1 MRLYRSLL
9 ILATLLAFG
18 VISLGAYVRLSDAGL
33 GCPDW
38 PGCYG
43 HLVGVPDAAHEQSA
57 ALAAFPG
64 KPVEAHKA
72 WKEMVHRYFAGT
84 LGLLI
89 ALIAGLGWRHRSALQ
104 QSPALPTALLVVV
117 GLQAA
122 LGMWTVTLLLKPVI
136 VSLHL
141 LGGMSTLALLVWL
154 LLRQYPVHLPEPI
167 ASLRFHA
174 RLALL
179 AVIVQ
184 IALGGWVSSN
194 YAALACSDFPTCL
207 GGWMPEMDF
216 AHAFQFRRE
225 LGQTADGALLANTAL
240 TAIHWA
246 HRVGALVVTLVV
258 GSLAFALSRRPE
270 RRNWAWLLGFC
281 LLLQI
286 GLGIANVLLALPL
299 PIAVAHNAGAAIM
312 LAASLA
318 LNVRLGANA
327 AVADT
332 LAGTPVKRRSSV
344 LGAQDAR

>member
-1 MRLYRSLL
+1 MRFYRSLL

-64 KPVEAHKA
+64 KPVETHKA

-84 LGLLI
+84 LGSLI
-89 ALIAGLGWRHRSALQ
+89 ALIAGLGWRYRRALQ
-104 QSPALPTALLVVV
+104 QSPTLPTALLVVV

-136 VSLHL
+136 VGLHL

-154 LLRQYPVHLPEPI
+154 LLRQYPVQVPERT
-167 ASLRFHA
+167 ARLRFHA

-179 AVIVQ
+179 AVIAQ

-207 GGWMPEMDF
+207 GSWMPEMDF
-216 AHAFQFRRE
+216 AHAFQFHRE
-225 LGQTADGALLANTAL
+225 LGQTADGALLSNAAL
-240 TAIHWA
+240 TAIHWT
-246 HRVGALVVTLVV
+246 HRVGALVVTLIV
-258 GSLAFALSRRPE
+258 GSLVLALSRRPE
-270 RRNWAWLLGFC
+270 RRNWAWLLATC

-286 GLGIANVLLALPL
+286 GLGIANVLMALPL
-299 PIAVAHNAGAAIM
+299 PVAVAHNAGSAIL
-312 LAASLA
+312 LAATLA
-318 LNVRLGANA
+318 LNVRLGQNA
-327 AVADT
+327 ATANT
-332 LAGTPVKRRSSV
+332 FAGTPVKRRPSG
-344 LGAQDAR
+344 LRARNAR

>member
-1 MRLYRSLL
+1 MRLYRLLL

-43 HLVGVPDAAHEQSA
+43 HLVGVPDAAYDQSA
-57 ALAAFPG
+57 TLAAFPG

-89 ALIAGLGWRHRSALQ
+89 ALIARLGWRYRRTLQ

-154 LLRQYPVHLPEPI
+154 LLRQYPVQLPERT

-216 AHAFQFRRE
+216 AHAFQFLRE
-225 LGQTADGALLANTAL
+225 LGQTTDGALLSNAAL

-246 HRVGALVVTLVV
+246 HRVGALAVTLVV
-258 GSLAFALSRRPE
+258 GSLVFALARRPE
-270 RRNWAWLLGFC
+270 QRNWAWLLATC

-299 PIAVAHNAGAAIM
+299 PIAVAHNAGAALLLI
-312 LAASLA
+312 ATLA
-318 LNVRLGANA
+318 LNVRLGQNA
-327 AVADT
+327 ATANT
-332 LAGTPVKRRSSV
+332 FAGTPVKRRPA
-344 LGAQDAR
+344 GPRAQNAR

>member
-84 LGLLI
+84 LGLVI
-89 ALIAGLGWRHRSALQ
+89 ALIAGLGWRHRRALQ
-104 QSPALPTALLVVV
+104 QSPTLPTALLVVV

-154 LLRQYPVHLPEPI
+154 LLRQYPAQVPERV
-167 ASLRFHA
+167 ARLRFHA

-179 AVIVQ
+179 VVIVQ

-332 LAGTPVKRRSSV
+332 LAGTPVKRRPSG
-344 LGAQDAR
+344 LRAQNAR

>member
-57 ALAAFPG
+57 ALVAFPG

-84 LGLLI
+84 LGLVI
-89 ALIAGLGWRHRSALQ
+89 ALIAGLGWRHRRALQ
-104 QSPALPTALLVVV
+104 QSPALPTALLIVV

-154 LLRQYPVHLPEPI
+154 LLRQYPVQVPERV
-167 ASLRFHA
+167 ARLRFHA

-179 AVIVQ
+179 VVIVQ

-225 LGQTADGALLANTAL
+225 LGQTADGALLSNAAL
-240 TAIHWA
+240 TAIHWV

-258 GSLAFALSRRPE
+258 GSLVFALSRRPE
-270 RRNWAWLLGFC
+270 QRNWAWLLGFC

-299 PIAVAHNAGAAIM
+299 PIAVAHNAGAAIL
-312 LAASLA
+312 LAATLA
-318 LNVRLGANA
+318 LNVRLGRSA
-327 AVADT
+327 AADT
-332 LAGTPVKRRSSV
+332 LAGTPVKRRSSG
-344 LGAQDAR
+344 LDAQNAR